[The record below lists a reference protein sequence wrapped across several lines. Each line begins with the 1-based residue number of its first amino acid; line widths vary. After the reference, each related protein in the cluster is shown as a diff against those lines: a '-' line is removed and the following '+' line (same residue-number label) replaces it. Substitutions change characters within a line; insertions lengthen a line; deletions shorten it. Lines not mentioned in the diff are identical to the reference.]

1 MTELLLADEASMCA
15 LATSVTERNAKPN
28 FLSKPIL
35 LRRLERL
42 RLLGRDRIGERFQ
55 VRHQRRLFVVGEPE
69 VSQNAGIPSLIR
81 SIELR
86 SWPAVSGDCLV
97 CRRTGGARQRI
108 P

>member
-42 RLLGRDRIGERFQ
+42 RLLGRDRIGQRFQ
-55 VRHQRRLFVVGEPE
+55 VRHQRPTFGWPIGGVV
-69 VSQNAGIPSLIR
+69 A
-81 SIELR
+81 
-86 SWPAVSGDCLV
+86 LV
-97 CRRTGGARQRI
+97 ALALVRI
-108 P
+108 VVFGPGLTL